1 MKLHDAVTRYID
13 HKRALGMR
21 FKTEDFILRA
31 LCRALG
37 DVRLTQVHAESMTVF
52 LNGRNPLEITPTW
65 HKKYSVIMGFYR
77 FALARGMAQTLPLP
91 RHVPQC
97 SAPAFVPYIYS
108 QSELKRL
115 LDAVPACCSGKVSV
129 HADVFRAM
137 LLLLYGAG
145 LRLEEALSLTT
156 NDVDLDQ
163 AVICIRETKF
173 YKTRLV
179 PLGKD
184 LTFALALFAGERAS
198 NSFDQP
204 DAPFLALRDGRRV
217 SQSIARRIFASVR
230 ALADVQRPS
239 PCRYQPRLHDLR
251 HTAAVH
257 RLIAWYR
264 SGEDLQFLLPRLV
277 TYLGHVNL
285 AATKHYLTLTPDLLN
300 EASARFERYAFGD
313 NQGRQ
318 S

>member
-1 MKLHDAVTRYID
+1 MKLHDAVTQYID

-21 FKTEDFILRA
+21 FKAEDAILRA

-37 DVRLTQVHAESMTVF
+37 DVALTQIQAELVTAF
-52 LNGRNPLEITPTW
+52 LNGRNPLEITSNW
-65 HKKYSVIMGFYR
+65 HKKYNVIRGFYR
-77 FALARGMAQTLPLP
+77 FALARGMAQTSPLP
-91 RHVPQC
+91 RHAPQC

-115 LDAVPACCSGKVSV
+115 LDAVPACCGGKVSV
-129 HADVFRAM
+129 QADVFRAL

-179 PLGKD
+179 PLGMD
-184 LTFALALFAGERAS
+184 ITFALALYVGARDS
-198 NSFDQP
+198 NSVDQP
-204 DAPFLALRDGRRV
+204 GAPFFALRNGRRV

-230 ALADVQRPS
+230 ALAGVRRQDQ
-239 PCRYQPRLHDLR
+239 CRYQPRLHDLR

-264 SGEDLQFLLPRLV
+264 SGEDLQVLLPRLV

-285 AATKHYLTLTPDLLN
+285 AATQHYLTLTPDLLN
-300 EASARFERYAFGD
+300 EASTRFQRYAFGD
-313 NQGRQ
+313 NQWRQ

>member
-1 MKLHDAVTRYID
+1 
-13 HKRALGMR
+13 MR
-21 FKTEDFILRA
+21 FNTEGFILRA

-37 DVRLTQVHAESMTVF
+37 DVTLSQVPAEPVTTF
-52 LNGRNPLEITPTW
+52 LYGRSPVEITPTW
-65 HKKYSVIMGFYR
+65 HKKYSVISGFYR
-77 FALARGMAQTLPLP
+77 FALARGLAQASPLP

-97 SAPAFVPYIYS
+97 TAPAFVPYIYS

-115 LDAVPACCSGKVSV
+115 LDAVPVCCSGKVSV
-129 HADVFRAM
+129 QADVFRAM

-145 LRLEEALSLTT
+145 LRLE
-156 NDVDLDQ
+156 DLDQ

-179 PLGKD
+179 PLGRD
-184 LTFALALFAGERAS
+184 LTFALALYVGTRGS

-204 DAPFLALRDGRRV
+204 GTPFFALRDGRRV

-230 ALADVQRPS
+230 TLAGVRRQV

-264 SGEDLQFLLPRLV
+264 SGEDLQTLLPRLV

-285 AATKHYLTLTPDLLN
+285 AATKHYLTLTPDILN

-313 NQGRQ
+313 DQGRQ
-318 S
+318 P